1 MVADE
6 AHTNKHPKAHTHPPT
21 TVHTY
26 LQPHTYTY
34 SHTQEVADEAD
45 TVPPLEIENGVMVL
59 DDASFVDGVA
69 SAEYTLIKFY
79 APFV

>member
-1 MVADE
+1 MMLLGECMFGCVWMC
-6 AHTNKHPKAHTHPPT
+6 
-21 TVHTY
+21 VC
-26 LQPHTYTY
+26 LC
-34 SHTQEVADEAD
+34 
-45 TVPPLEIENGVMVL
+45 LCVMVL